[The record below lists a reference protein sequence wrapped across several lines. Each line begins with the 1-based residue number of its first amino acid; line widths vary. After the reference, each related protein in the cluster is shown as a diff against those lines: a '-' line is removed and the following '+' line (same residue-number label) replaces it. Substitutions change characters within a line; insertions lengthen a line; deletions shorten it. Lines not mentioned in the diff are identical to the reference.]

1 METEHNIQD
10 YEKLIESVSTE
21 VFCVFKTNLAD
32 KYKIPEDRYTI
43 NSNMTDRELNQFI
56 NKLIQAENDLEEE
69 TSYNFE
75 FLFKNDFIRGT
86 LRSHL
91 IKHQVSAEEE
101 TIEIFYCFA
110 LEKPKLTKTIQEE
123 DWVWDISKFD
133 GLLNEKGYYGVAHF
147 DGSVAIFNEN
157 SQRISKYQITEEGA
171 VRALR
176 IIPSK
181 AEGQEDCYYVLT
193 GSADEKVRV
202 GWLKTGK
209 KMRFEP
215 KIEATGHE
223 GSVECLDVDPV
234 NSNFFATGGIDKN
247 LRIWKF
253 DHQAVETEESK
264 KGAKK
269 VKQQVESMQA
279 QTANEIHLDEITK
292 LIWARSE
299 TIITGSQDHTI
310 KLFDTVKMR
319 ESMSFD
325 CKDNAVTALT
335 HHDNIIISGHEDAY
349 IKAWDERSSNKQPIK
364 ILKAHSKWIS
374 SAKFHPNNPLIFTT
388 GSYDSTVKL
397 WDFRSTFP
405 LINLKDQK
413 EKVFSVEWNG
423 DSQFLSGGSDSKIMC
438 YDFQG
443 QGN

>member
-1 METEHNIQD
+1 MEAEQNIQEF
-10 YEKLIESVSTE
+10 EKLIESVSSE

-32 KYKIPEDRYTI
+32 KYKIPDDRYTV

-56 NKLIQAENDLEEE
+56 NKLLQAENDLEEE
-69 TSYNFE
+69 PTYNFE
-75 FLFKNDFIRGT
+75 FLFKGDFIRGT
-86 LRSHL
+86 LKSHL

-157 SQRISKYQITEEGA
+157 SQRISKYQITEDGA

-181 AEGQEDCYYVLT
+181 AEGQENCYYVLT
-193 GSADEKVRV
+193 GSNDEKVRV
-202 GWLKTGK
+202 GLLQAGK
-209 KMRFEP
+209 KMKFEP
-215 KIEATGHE
+215 RIEASGHQ
-223 GSVECLDVDPV
+223 GGIECLDVDPV
-234 NSNFFATGGIDKN
+234 NSELFATGGVDKT

-253 DHQAVETEESK
+253 EHKGTENNEGK
-264 KGAKK
+264 AGKK
-269 VKQQVESMQA
+269 VKQQLESMEA
-279 QTANEIHLDEITK
+279 QSSSEIHLDEITK
-292 LIWARSE
+292 LVWARSE

-319 ESMSFD
+319 ETMSFD
-325 CKDNAVTALT
+325 CKDNVVTALS

-374 SAKFHPNNPLIFTT
+374 STKFHPNNPLIFLT

-405 LINLKDQK
+405 LVNLKDQK

-423 DSQFLSGGSDSKIMC
+423 DSEFLSGGSDSKIMR
-438 YDFQG
+438 YEFEG